1 MKIHAFRVIQTG
13 TISLDA
19 VLTHIEQLPLEERLK
34 AVGDSPLRIEQAVR
48 AGDFWLIDFAG
59 IKHEGPGRAS
69 VATPIEDFDLT
80 EEEGFGHETA
90 FCFNTQ
96 SSFLTLRY
104 NHYGP
109 RISRIQTYLY
119 GFARS
124 LSADP
129 NSPNEGFAFSPVLKA
144 DAADRLNHMGIVKN
158 IEISFYVPGVRA
170 QQDGGGRQSL
180 NSFLDNPLIG
190 SAEKVRLQLSA
201 GRARPSSIAVNHVK
215 SMITDL
221 LGVRDEV
228 YDLKIIAQ
236 ENEDAPK
243 EPVDFIEARLE
254 ADIPVARVGR
264 RYGLQ
269 ERWAALRQAFNTWNA
284 NGQFA

>member
-1 MKIHAFRVIQTG
+1 LV
-13 TISLDA
+13 
-19 VLTHIEQLPLEERLK
+19 
-34 AVGDSPLRIEQAVR
+34 
-48 AGDFWLIDFAG
+48 DFAG
-59 IKHEGPGRAS
+59 IKHDGPGKVSA
-69 VATPIEDFDLT
+69 VTPIEDFDLT

-90 FCFNTQ
+90 MCFDTQ
-96 SSFLTLRY
+96 SKFMTLQY

-119 GFARS
+119 HFART
-124 LSADP
+124 LAVDP
-129 NSPNEGFAFSPVLKA
+129 NNPNEGFGFTPVLKA

-158 IEISFYVPGVRA
+158 IAISFYVPGVRA
-170 QQDGGGRQSL
+170 QPDGHGRQSL

-190 SAEKVRLQLSA
+190 SAERVRLQLSA
-201 GRARPSSIAVNHVK
+201 GRARPSSIAVNQVQ
-215 SMITDL
+215 SIVADL
-221 LGVRDEV
+221 LGVRDDV
-228 YDLKIIAQ
+228 FDLKVVAQ